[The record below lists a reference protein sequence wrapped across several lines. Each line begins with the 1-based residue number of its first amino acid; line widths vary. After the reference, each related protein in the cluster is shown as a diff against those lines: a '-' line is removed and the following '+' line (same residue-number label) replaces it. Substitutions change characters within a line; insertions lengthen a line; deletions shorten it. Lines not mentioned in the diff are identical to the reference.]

1 MTEQETAVALWR
13 ERLSTAQLPLLSS
26 SEVVEKLLSAAVSL
40 QQVAHLLANDPAL
53 ALEIILAAARL
64 PAARGDVQGLQHALN
79 LLGMKRIQALI
90 RVRMTRVLNPESNAH
105 RSCLQA
111 ITTSRFAA
119 SLVSRW
125 EEPRVP
131 GSSELLSC
139 VTLLLGLAR
148 WKLPLA
154 APQVSQQLERRVAN
168 GERRSRVEQE
178 LLGCSIDALNQAVL
192 IDAGFPS
199 DSLLLRSI
207 DPDGAMLARASRY
220 AWTDT
225 IAPEL
230 PIPIARWLRQRTSP
244 CLIAHLLACAAHD
257 GWYEPRAQA
266 LLRVVSARN
275 NTPLARV
282 INATHRTA
290 VHVSRRLEHHAGLI
304 FTPAEQ
310 LFWAPR
316 PSRSPSRQR
325 GPEPITASIG
335 QARKNAAQPT
345 PELVASPAP
354 RGPVPAEND
363 VPAASPRSHRPPASV
378 PSQAN
383 ASSAQ
388 AAAAH
393 IGDVRANSTAKPA
406 APGGNTRT
414 DPQRLH
420 AFIRKC
426 RDNAFPDLRQLMH
439 ETGIA
444 LDKGLALRRSLL
456 FLRPGNS
463 EQVRCYLKHGFD
475 DALASAPLEVS
486 TDSENLLMRL
496 LQQGGTLRVD
506 SATSQAA
513 MRQLP
518 EVLRKLALPSGFALT
533 CIKMNDRPL
542 GLIWADS
549 GNARIEVNPAQYD
562 ALRVVTGHFNTAFSQ
577 LARGLKK

>member
-13 ERLSTAQLPLLSS
+13 DRLSTVPLPLLSS
-26 SEVVEKLLSAAVSL
+26 SEVVERLLSATVSL

-53 ALEIILAAARL
+53 ALEIVLAAARL
-64 PAARGDVQGLQHALN
+64 PTVKGDVQGLQHALN
-79 LLGMKRIQALI
+79 LLGMKRVQALI
-90 RVRMTRVLNPESNAH
+90 RVRMARVLNPESAAH

-131 GSSELLSC
+131 GSSEFLSC

-154 APQVSQQLERRVAN
+154 APQISHQLERRVAS

-178 LLGCSIDALNQAVL
+178 VLGCSIDALNQAVL

-207 DPDGAMLARASRY
+207 DPDGGMLAQASRY

-244 CLIAHLLACAAHD
+244 CLIAHLLAWAALD
-257 GWYEPRAQA
+257 GWYEPRARV

-282 INATHRTA
+282 ISTSHRTA

-316 PSRSPSRQR
+316 PSRSPGTQEVPEMTSEPLRTRRKTPDHAVVEEAAFPRSPKKPETAREVEGALPDAHRQATTR
-325 GPEPITASIG
+325 
-335 QARKNAAQPT
+335 AAQLAAAQLAADSGKPPT
-345 PELVASPAP
+345 
-354 RGPVPAEND
+354 R
-363 VPAASPRSHRPPASV
+363 
-378 PSQAN
+378 
-383 ASSAQ
+383 
-388 AAAAH
+388 AAAAT
-393 IGDVRANSTAKPA
+393 AAST
-406 APGGNTRT
+406 GSERT

-426 RDNAFPDLRQLMH
+426 RDNGFADLRQLMH

-444 LDKGLALRRSLL
+444 LDKGLGLRRSLL
-456 FLRPGNS
+456 FMRPGNS
-463 EQVRCYLKHGFD
+463 DHVRCYLKHGF
-475 DALASAPLEVS
+475 AEELASAQIEVP
-486 TDSENLLMRL
+486 TEPENLLMRL
-496 LQQGGTLRVD
+496 LQKGGTLRVD
-506 SATSQAA
+506 SAKSESA

-518 EVLRKLALPSGFALT
+518 DALRKLALASGFALT

-542 GLIWADS
+542 GLIWTDS
-549 GNARIEVNPAQYD
+549 GNARIEVSPAQYD
-562 ALRVVTGHFNTAFSQ
+562 ALRVVTGHFNTAFSN